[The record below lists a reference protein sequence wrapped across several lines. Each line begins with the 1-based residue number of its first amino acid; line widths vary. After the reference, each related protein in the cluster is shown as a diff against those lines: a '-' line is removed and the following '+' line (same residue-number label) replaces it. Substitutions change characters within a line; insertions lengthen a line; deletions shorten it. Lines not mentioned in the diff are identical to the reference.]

1 MDDNGAIYLGVPDPS
16 VEGMP
21 ADVIGMDKDEAKT
34 AVENASNNKIEVIL
48 EPRFSA
54 KKDFGKIVASNYIFG
69 APFEAS
75 NEEMII
81 KYCNRYVCTTVWEPT
96 TLKMW

>member
-1 MDDNGAIYLGVPDPS
+1 MDDNGAIYLGIPDPS

-69 APFEAS
+69 HYHAEFFSGEIHLLRS
-75 NEEMII
+75 NF
-81 KYCNRYVCTTVWEPT
+81 
-96 TLKMW
+96 